1 MSNYVAPTTTSGETS
16 EVAAKTLITGT
27 WLWIG
32 ADAFFFMAIFFA
44 FVYLRALNSNLMWNP
59 KGQNPSLA
67 LGSITLAAVVI
78 SAVLVQI
85 GATRLRRAGAWSAL
99 AGGALAL
106 LVAAILLQGWQ
117 LFKPGFSPGHAG
129 AYGSVFIAFTAA
141 YLLHLLGAG
150 YVLETL
156 LVGGRTRRYPVEPG
170 TAELGSSYE
179 AYALYSYFLA
189 AVFLIF
195 YGLFYL
201 VH

>member
-85 GATRLRRAGAWSAL
+85 GATRLRRAAAWSAW
-99 AGGALAL
+99 AGGGLAL

-117 LFKPGFSPGHAG
+117 LFKPGFSPGHA
-129 AYGSVFIAFTAA
+129 
-141 YLLHLLGAG
+141 GAG

>member
-1 MSNYVAPTTTSGETS
+1 MSNYVAPTTTGETPDLP
-16 EVAAKTLITGT
+16 AKTLMTGT

-32 ADAFFFMAIFFA
+32 ADAFFFMSIFFA

-67 LGSITLAAVVI
+67 LGSITLTLVVV
-78 SAVLVQI
+78 SAVLVEI
-85 GATRLRRAGAWSAL
+85 AATRLRRARAWSAL

-156 LVGGRTRRYPVEPG
+156 LVGGRARRYPLEPG
-170 TAELGSSYE
+170 GADLTSSYE
-179 AYALYSYFLA
+179 AFALYFYFLA
-189 AVFLIF
+189 AVFIIF